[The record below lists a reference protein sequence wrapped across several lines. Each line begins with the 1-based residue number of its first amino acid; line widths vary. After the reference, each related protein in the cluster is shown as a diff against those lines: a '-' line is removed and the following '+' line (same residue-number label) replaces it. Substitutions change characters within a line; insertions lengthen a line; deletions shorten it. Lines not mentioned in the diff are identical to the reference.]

1 LKRSRLPR
9 VSPKQAQ
16 KNKEWHALVAHL
28 VEYRAHGRDELSGR
42 YVGFVGKW
50 GLQGAH
56 IQPRR
61 YNIHTAGNCLIA
73 DNITHDHSKY
83 PNGLPISQEEAL
95 ELVAKLNE
103 KYGID
108 PELTGADVLRMK
120 GIASG

>member
-1 LKRSRLPR
+1 LKRSRLLG

-28 VEYRAHGRDELSGR
+28 VEYRAHGRDELTGR

-56 IQPRR
+56 IRPRR
-61 YNIHTAGNCLIA
+61 YNMHTAANCLIA

-103 KYGID
+103 EHGI
-108 PELTGADVLRMK
+108 PSNLTGSSLL
-120 GIASG
+120 

>member
-1 LKRSRLPR
+1 VKRSRLNPI
-9 VSPKQAQ
+9 SDKQAQ

-56 IQPRR
+56 IKPRI
-61 YNIHTAGNCLIA
+61 YNIHTAANCLIA

-83 PNGLPISQEEAL
+83 GSGLPISQEEAL
-95 ELVAKLNE
+95 AFVAKQNE

-108 PELTGADVLRMK
+108 PELTGKDILK
-120 GIASG
+120 